1 LKFRSLVLLSGEQ
14 TSLPEAE
21 ARALFLAYDPAAIF
35 EKPEHRILLV
45 YSEADPFLVGARVA
59 FARRVGRLLD
69 TPSDAETEVKGKKV
83 RLRSFDLHERPR
95 FDPESVL
102 RNVESQV
109 DMLHPDY
116 EFTVVRGN
124 QDYLALTRPGD
135 MNQAWSQR
143 RPRARPFFHPSAIFP
158 KLSRALVNL
167 SRCLQREVFL
177 DPFAGTG
184 SLNLEAAIIGARVV
198 AIDLAPWTARGAIRN
213 MKHFGQ
219 EWMGVVRADSFQP
232 PLLPV
237 DAVATDI
244 PYGRASSTKGKG
256 GEDVL
261 RLAFSILPSL
271 LRSGSRAVLMHPSK
285 IKVQGSNEL
294 ALEGEHDLYVH
305 KFLTRTISL
314 LRRR

>member
-1 LKFRSLVLLSGEQ
+1 LKNKSLVLLSGEQ
-14 TSLPEAE
+14 TTLPEAE
-21 ARALFLAYDPAAIF
+21 ARALFLTYDPSAVF
-35 EKPEHRILLV
+35 EKPEDRILLV
-45 YSEADPFLVGARVA
+45 DSQVDPFLVGTRVA

-69 TPSDAETEVKGKKV
+69 APLDAQADVAGKKV
-83 RLRSFDLHERPR
+83 RLRSFDLQDSPP

-102 RNVESQV
+102 HNVDSRV

-116 EFTVVRGN
+116 EFTVVRGKR
-124 QDYLALTRPGD
+124 DYLALTRPGD
-135 MNQAWSQR
+135 MNQTWSRR

-167 SRCLQREVFL
+167 SRCRQGEVFL

-184 SLNLEAAIIGARVV
+184 SLTLEAYLIGAKVV
-198 AIDLAPWTARGAIRN
+198 AVDLAPWTARGAIRN

-219 EWMGVVRADSFQP
+219 EWMGAVRADSFQP
-232 PLLPV
+232 PLTRV

-244 PYGRASSTKGKG
+244 PYGRTSSTKGKG

-261 RLAFSILPSL
+261 RLALSVLPSL
-271 LRSGSRAVLMHPSK
+271 LRSGSWAVLMHPRQLEIQSSK
-285 IKVQGSNEL
+285 EL

-305 KFLTRTISL
+305 KFLTRTISI